1 MAKTR
6 AQRITS
12 LNKIIDDALVAL
24 EEMDTATNAGA
35 LANSSGQGADIDHAE
50 FELRQRNRIDWA
62 ERQLA
67 VLGGVAEVTSEAI
80 G

>member
-24 EEMDTATNAGA
+24 EEMDVATNAGA
-35 LANSSGQGADIDHAE
+35 LANSSGQGAGIDHSE
-50 FELRQRNRIDWA
+50 FESRQRNRIDWA

-67 VLGGVAEVTSEAI
+67 TLGGVAEVTSEAI